1 MVGFL
6 SKSSLVAA
14 AVFLS
19 VAAALSIFFA
29 SSSPKLQTTVETDI
43 FGVKIIKNPP
53 QSKLT
58 DLGVS
63 SWRKWEGGPS
73 KFPWTFTATETMYL
87 LKGKVKVE
95 CEGHEGQF
103 EIGAGDLVVFP
114 NGMKVTWDI
123 IEPVEKHFS
132 LEE

>member
-1 MVGFL
+1 MAIRACTMQATSRIGPREVGNGHG
-6 SKSSLVAA
+6 KKWAG
-14 AVFLS
+14 
-19 VAAALSIFFA
+19 AL
-29 SSSPKLQTTVETDI
+29 
-43 FGVKIIKNPP
+43 
-53 QSKLT
+53 
-58 DLGVS
+58 
-63 SWRKWEGGPS
+63 WEGGPS

-114 NGMKVTWDI
+114 NGMKVTWYI